1 MRCSMVVGRHG
12 NKVWGRAYGPMMMI
26 VQSAPTLAEVKK
38 LVAESIEKDG
48 IKVEGFDIEYNLSSL
63 FDRYPFLTD
72 IGISKRARIRKG
84 RLQQYANGMKHAS
97 IGNVKALEAVIRKL
111 GRQLATIELQIPEHK
126 KFPGKDTLSNFI
138 PWYMSVDDF
147 MDSIS
152 PHQMISSNRKKKKPP
167 RVSRTSDIDSSAL
180 DDDHD
185 DDREWWRELPADV
198 F

>member
-1 MRCSMVVGRHG
+1 MVVGRHG

-26 VQSAPTLAEVKK
+26 VQTASTLAEVKK
-38 LVAESIEKDG
+38 QVKESIEKDG
-48 IKVEGFDIEYNLSSL
+48 IKVEGFDLEYNLSSL
-63 FDRYPFLTD
+63 FDRYPFLVD
-72 IGISKRARIRKG
+72 VGISKRARIRKG
-84 RLQQYANGMKHAS
+84 RLQQYANGLKYAS

-138 PWYMSVDDF
+138 PWFMSVDDF
-147 MDSIS
+147 MDSLG

-167 RVSRTSDIDSSAL
+167 RSSVDHSDL
-180 DDDHD
+180 DNDQD